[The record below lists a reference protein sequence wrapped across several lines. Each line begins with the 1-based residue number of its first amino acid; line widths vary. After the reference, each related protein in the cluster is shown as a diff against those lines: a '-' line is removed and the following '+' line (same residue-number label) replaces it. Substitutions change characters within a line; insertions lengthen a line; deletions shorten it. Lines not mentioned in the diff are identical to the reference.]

1 MIYLKF
7 KQLGRFLSL
16 LCVLAG
22 INQAKAANPTLTIT
36 NLAAGQL
43 LSNAVFTVQGT
54 AKGGAGVTGVF
65 YSLNATGWSNAV
77 PVNNWTNWSATI
89 TLTPG
94 TNSFAA
100 YAVDSNGNRSAT
112 NSVNCFYVVLTTLTV
127 LTNGPGGISP
137 AYNNVPLQIG
147 AAYSMTATSSIA
159 GFGLQSWTDGSNNI
173 ITNTA
178 TLKFLM
184 ASNLTFVA
192 NIGDIIKPTIAVT
205 SVVTNYGGNPTSLF
219 ISGTAAD
226 NIAVTNVQYSLN
238 NAAWT
243 NATPGNNWSNWTAQV
258 SVVPGTNT
266 VYLQS
271 VDSSGNLSLT
281 NTVKSFFTA
290 HAILTVRTNGP
301 GKISP
306 AYNGQSLIIGASY
319 SMTATGTKTGY
330 GLVTWTDGSGKYIT
344 NSATLKFLMASNLVL
359 NANIGDT
366 TKPTITIKGAY
377 TNADGIGNDYIVY
390 GKAADNIG
398 LSNVFYALNG
408 SPWMPASSTNHWT
421 NWTAN
426 VSLLPGANNFSAYAL
441 DTTSNA
447 SAIAT
452 IQVDYNNN
460 APSGISGMTGI
471 GVFNGSNYMAPLSLA
486 FGKGTFSQ
494 YALDTNAVT
503 GVGTYTYSASG
514 ATVNMKLKYTG
525 PPSITNA
532 LSQNFKLQ
540 FYNPRFA
547 YFTNST
553 TKKTGFFAFTNAPLL
568 SLTNVSGHL
577 IWTVGSQGNGA
588 GTTYKK
594 GTYLEQALGTSA
606 TNGGDYTYLAYSGYT
621 SLFKL
626 ARTNGTTYV
635 LANFAATNYGSYSE
649 ENYTSAGQTNGT
661 DTGTFLVDAQQPGG
675 NAPLTVTNKVIEV
688 ISVDGYFDDSL
699 GTDTFSQGT
708 TSSNYDNDVGTFSY
722 FRAATNIGQLNLTIT
737 EPPTL
742 AGSNNI
748 ANLIFVSSNTGLFT
762 NGDGTVSTF
771 LISTATNLVPASI
784 TNNAVLTLN
793 YNSGGVNYFGFDDAG
808 NFYIYNYIFGYQ
820 LYGTYDYEVFNPGGA
835 IIHLYYNYLDWL
847 QLNFQT
853 TNSGSFY
860 DYDFDSTTN
869 NLVPASGTFQLQL

>member
-7 KQLGRFLSL
+7 KRLGRFLSL

-306 AYNGQSLIIGASY
+306 VYNGQSLIIGASY
-319 SMTATGTKTGY
+319 SMTATGIKTGY

-408 SPWMPASSTNHWT
+408 GAWIPASSTNHWT

-471 GVFNGSNYMAPLSLA
+471 GVFNGSNYVAPLSLA

-553 TKKTGFFAFTNAPLL
+553 TRETGFFEFTNAPLL

-588 GTTYKK
+588 GTTYQKA
-594 GTYLEQALGTSA
+594 TYLEQALGTSA

-635 LANFAATNYGSYSE
+635 LANFAATNYGSYLE
-649 ENYTSAGQTNGT
+649 EDYTSAGQTNGS

-708 TSSNYDNDVGTFSY
+708 SSSNYDNDVGTFSY

-771 LISTATNLVPASI
+771 LMSTATNLVPASI

-835 IIHLYYNYLDWL
+835 IIHLYYSYLDWL